1 MAPREDDRWPPAG
14 PRQKH
19 WYPTCHMPLSIND
32 MKVSICQAWKRDFIF
47 LTNLTILHEV
57 FAYTWIDSSSF
68 ILFKTTLQ
76 ITVRGAF
83 KNTNLPMPLSC
94 IKTVILIP
102 HCTAHRSFFQKQ
114 MGKKRKYGQVLLSVF
129 PQLEQCLLQIL
140 YRFIHSTNITTCY
153 F

>member
-19 WYPTCHMPLSIND
+19 WYPTFHMPLSIND
-32 MKVSICQAWKRDFIF
+32 MKVPICQAWKHDFIF

-57 FAYTWIDSSSF
+57 FAYTWTDSSSF
-68 ILFKTTLQ
+68 ILFKPTLQ
-76 ITVRGAF
+76 IAVRG
-83 KNTNLPMPLSC
+83 LSKIQIC
-94 IKTVILIP
+94 HSPALKPSMIP

>member
-1 MAPREDDRWPPAG
+1 MPPREDARWPPAG

-57 FAYTWIDSSSF
+57 SAYTWIDSSSF
-68 ILFKTTLQ
+68 ILSKPTLQ
-76 ITVRGAF
+76 IAVRGAF
-83 KNTNLPMPLSC
+83 KNTNLPCHSPVLKPS
-94 IKTVILIP
+94 TIP

-114 MGKKRKYGQVLLSVF
+114 MSKKRKYGQVLLSVF